1 MVISYS
7 SRYLDRIAYTGPT
20 EPTAETL
27 RLLHRAH
34 LFAVPFEN
42 LDIALGRKIVC
53 DEDSFLSKI
62 VECRRGGFCY
72 ELNGAFAVLLR
83 ELGFAVTLLSARVPR
98 DDGSYSPEFDHLA
111 LRVNLEEPWLA
122 DVGFGDLC
130 LDPLRLATGA
140 EQEQEGWKFR
150 VVSESDSQHV
160 ERMERM
166 KRTERLER
174 SDGWKRQYSLTRT
187 PRRLDEFA
195 DMCHYH
201 QTSPE
206 SSFTRKR
213 VCSRATTD
221 GRITLSDR
229 TLIITRNGARNGERE
244 ERLLSSEAEWQ
255 IALREHFGVVL

>member
-1 MVISYS
+1 MIVNSYS
-7 SRYLDRIAYTGPT
+7 RRYLDRIAYTGPT

-53 DEDSFLSKI
+53 DEDTFLRKI
-62 VECRRGGFCY
+62 VEHRRGGFCY

-83 ELGFAVTLLSARVPR
+83 DLGYVVTLLSARVAR

-111 LRVNLEEPWLA
+111 LRVDLAEPWLA

-150 VVSESDSQHV
+150 VVPESDSQYV
-160 ERMERM
+160 ERMEHM
-166 KRTERLER
+166 ERKER
-174 SDGWKRQYSLTRT
+174 GDGWKRQYSLTQT
-187 PRRLDEFA
+187 PRRLDDFA
-195 DMCHYH
+195 DRCHYH

-213 VCSRATTD
+213 VCSLATTD

>member
-1 MVISYS
+1 MIVNSYS

-53 DEDSFLSKI
+53 DEDTFLRKI
-62 VECRRGGFCY
+62 VEHRRGGFCY

-83 ELGFAVTLLSARVPR
+83 ELGYVVTLLSARVAR

-111 LRVNLEEPWLA
+111 LRVDLAEPWLA

-140 EQEQEGWKFR
+140 EQEQDGWKFR

-166 KRTERLER
+166 ERRER
-174 SDGWKRQYSLTRT
+174 GDGWKRQYSLTQT

-206 SSFTRKR
+206 SPFTRKR
-213 VCSRATTD
+213 VCSLATTD

>member
-1 MVISYS
+1 MNSYS
-7 SRYLDRIAYTGPT
+7 RRYLDRIAYTGPT

-42 LDIALGRKIVC
+42 LDIALSRKIVC
-53 DEDSFLSKI
+53 DEDTFLRKI
-62 VECRRGGFCY
+62 VEHRRGGFCY

-83 ELGFAVTLLSARVPR
+83 ELGYVVTLLSARVAR

-111 LRVNLEEPWLA
+111 LRVDLAEPWLA

-160 ERMERM
+160 ERMERHGT
-166 KRTERLER
+166 KRRR
-174 SDGWKRQYSLTRT
+174 GDGWKRQYSLTQT

-195 DMCHYH
+195 DMCRYH

-206 SSFTRKR
+206 SPFTRKR
-213 VCSRATTD
+213 VCSLATSD
-221 GRITLSDR
+221 GRVTLSDR

>member
-1 MVISYS
+1 VIVNSYS

-20 EPTAETL
+20 EPSAKAL

-42 LDIALGRKIVC
+42 LDIARGRKIIC
-53 DEDSFLSKI
+53 DEDAFFRKI
-62 VECRRGGFCY
+62 VERRRGGFCY
-72 ELNGAFAVLLR
+72 ELNGAFAGLLR
-83 ELGFAVTLLSARVPR
+83 ELGFAVTLLSACVPR

-111 LRVNLEEPWLA
+111 LRVDLEEPWLA

-130 LDPLRLATGA
+130 LDPLRLAAGT
-140 EQEQEGWKFR
+140 EQEQDGWKFR

-160 ERMERM
+160 ERMER
-166 KRTERLER
+166 KGRG
-174 SDGWKRQYSLTRT
+174 DGWKRQYSLTQT

-206 SSFTRKR
+206 SPFTRKQ
-213 VCSRATTD
+213 VCSLATPY
-221 GRITLSDR
+221 GRVTLSER
-229 TLIITRNGARNGERE
+229 TLITTRNGARNDERE
-244 ERLLSSEAEWQ
+244 ERLLNSEAEWEA
-255 IALREHFGVVL
+255 ALREHFGIVL